1 MQRTITITALVL
13 GCTLVLPG
21 YTGSI
26 EEAAEEASSGFPV
39 AASGINVWEAA
50 GRHLRRAPGAMQ
62 PNQVPESTSI
72 PVLPWSV
79 PVPPPPVKT

>member
-1 MQRTITITALVL
+1 MKRPITITALVL
-13 GCTLVLPG
+13 GCALVLPG

-39 AASGINVWEAA
+39 AARGINVLEAA
-50 GRHLRRAPGAMQ
+50 GSHLSRAPRAMQ
-62 PNQVPESTSI
+62 SNHVPESTSI